1 MNICNIIKYK
11 TKTRYKTMLNLN
23 EKKIYLTKSKYEQVN
38 NIVLSSVLNRIDSR
52 FNDVKVIDKDNYKMI
67 IIMPKIERI

>member
-1 MNICNIIKYK
+1 MI
-11 TKTRYKTMLNLN
+11 NLN
-23 EKKIYLTKSKYEQVN
+23 EKKIYLTISKYEQVN

-67 IIMPKIERI
+67 IIIPKIEGV

>member
-1 MNICNIIKYK
+1 
-11 TKTRYKTMLNLN
+11 MLNLN

-67 IIMPKIERI
+67 IIIPKIEGV

>member
-1 MNICNIIKYK
+1 MI
-11 TKTRYKTMLNLN
+11 NLN

-67 IIMPKIERI
+67 IIIPKIEGV

>member
-1 MNICNIIKYK
+1 MI
-11 TKTRYKTMLNLN
+11 NLN

-38 NIVLSSVLNRIDSR
+38 NIILSSVLNRIDSR

-67 IIMPKIERI
+67 IIIPKIEGV

>member
-1 MNICNIIKYK
+1 MI
-11 TKTRYKTMLNLN
+11 NLN

-67 IIMPKIERI
+67 IIIPKIEVV

>member
-1 MNICNIIKYK
+1 MI
-11 TKTRYKTMLNLN
+11 NLN

-38 NIVLSSVLNRIDSR
+38 NIILSSVLNRIDSR

-67 IIMPKIERI
+67 IILPKIERI